1 MSVPAATRTEGGGG
15 PALGGGTPPRPL
27 GIVRSL
33 AGAEALLL
41 LRSVLV
47 LAGLVVG
54 AAVIWR
60 SVWSAE
66 PLWWNTAW
74 QIGYGQVAL
83 AAIVLAAAQLAAG
96 RARRDG
102 MQDLYGSLPVS
113 AATRTLGHLG
123 GLAGVLPASV
133 ALAGAAAV
141 VAQAR
146 GAIGTPSPA
155 VLAGGVLLVVAAGA
169 AGVAV
174 GTRFPH
180 PLAGILSAMV
190 LLVVVQQS
198 YRLLA
203 YPALGG
209 TPWLFPWTSPD
220 QLGSLPGPLAGY
232 PPGAAHAVELTG
244 LAVLAGAAALAVT
257 PGRSRHRAALAVT
270 AVVAAAAVCAGG
282 AAQLR
287 PIPTATVN
295 RLVSEVANPLTAER
309 CSTTGQVRYCLYP
322 GFGNL
327 LPALRQ
333 APVRAV
339 LARLPVPPGRVLTI
353 AQATSLALDD
363 PPLFHGQTRQQLARW
378 HAELL
383 QAVPASAGVGATPAV
398 YVPVGQ
404 SSLPGFGLALRAAE
418 WAVRIPSGG
427 SSGMG
432 CVPADQARE
441 AIAIWLAIT
450 ASHASP
456 AQLEAGQAALGGGQ
470 GFLPVA
476 TVNHVPIT
484 LWTEPAADFSLA
496 PAAPQL
502 TGAGFLLAKA
512 MANLPQGKVESVLR
526 ASWPAWLNW
535 HTTDARLAAALG
547 IPMPAVATTPGAG
560 VPPPGAPQPPP
571 SPLCT

>member
-1 MSVPAATRTEGGGG
+1 MSVPAVTRTGGSGG
-15 PALGGGTPPRPL
+15 PALRGGPPARQL

-33 AGAEALLL
+33 AAAEALLL

-47 LAGLVVG
+47 LAGLVGG

-102 MQDLYGSLPVS
+102 MQDLYDSLPVS

-133 ALAGAAAV
+133 VLAGAAAV

-155 VLAGGVLLVVAAGA
+155 MLAGGVLLVAAAGA

-180 PLAGILSAMV
+180 PLAGILGAMV
-190 LLVVVQQS
+190 LLAVIAQS

-209 TPWLFPWTSPD
+209 TPWLFPWTAPD
-220 QLGSLPGPLAGY
+220 QLGALPGPLAGY
-232 PPGAAHAVELTG
+232 PPGGAHAVELAG
-244 LAVLAGAAALAVT
+244 LAVLAGAAALAAT
-257 PGRSRHRAALAVT
+257 PGRTRHRTALAVT

-282 AAQLR
+282 AVQLR
-287 PIPTATVN
+287 PIPAATVN
-295 RLVSEVANPLTAER
+295 RLVSEVADPLTAEQ
-309 CSTTGQVRYCLYP
+309 CAAAGQVRYCVYP

-363 PPLFHGQTRQQLARW
+363 PPLFHGHTRQQLARW

-383 QAVPASAGVGATPAV
+383 QANAGAGATPAV
-398 YVPVGQ
+398 YVPVGK
-404 SSLPGFGLALRAAE
+404 SPLPGFGLALRAAE

-432 CVPADQARE
+432 CVPAGQARE

-450 ASHASP
+450 ATHASP

-476 TVNHVPIT
+476 TVNHAPIT
-484 LWTEPAADFSLA
+484 LWTEPAADSTLA
-496 PAAPQL
+496 PVAPQL

-512 MANLPQGKVESVLR
+512 MANLPQARVESILR
-526 ASWPAWLNW
+526 AAWPAWLNW

-547 IPMPAVATTPGAG
+547 IPMPAVAALPG
-560 VPPPGAPQPPP
+560 VPPGAPQPPP

>member
-1 MSVPAATRTEGGGG
+1 MSVPAVTRTEGSGG
-15 PALGGGTPPRPL
+15 PVLRGGTPPRRL
-27 GIVRSL
+27 GIARSL
-33 AGAEALLL
+33 ARAEALLL

-47 LAGLVVG
+47 LAGLAGG

-74 QIGYGQVAL
+74 QIGYGQAAL

-102 MQDLYGSLPVS
+102 MQDLYDSLPVS

-123 GLAGVLPASV
+123 GLAGALPASV
-133 ALAGAAAV
+133 VLAGAAAV

-155 VLAGGVLLVVAAGA
+155 VLAGGVLLVAAAGA

-180 PLAGILSAMV
+180 PLAGILGAMV
-190 LLVVVQQS
+190 LLVVVLQS

-209 TPWLFPWTSPD
+209 TPWLFPWTAPD

-232 PPGAAHAVELTG
+232 PPGGAHAVELAG
-244 LAVLAGAAALAVT
+244 FAVLAGAAALAVT
-257 PGRSRHRAALAVT
+257 PGRTRHRTALAVT
-270 AVVAAAAVCAGG
+270 AVVAAAAVCIGG

-287 PIPTATVN
+287 PIPAATVN
-295 RLVSEVANPLTAER
+295 RLVSEVADPLPAEH
-309 CSTTGQVRYCLYP
+309 CSTAGQVRYCVYP

-363 PPLFHGQTRQQLARW
+363 PPLFHGHTGQQLARW
-378 HAELL
+378 HAEL
-383 QAVPASAGVGATPAV
+383 QAAPANAGAGATAAV
-398 YVPVGQ
+398 YVPAGQ
-404 SSLPGFGLALRAAE
+404 SPLPGFGLALRAAE

-427 SSGMG
+427 SSGTG

-450 ASHASP
+450 ATHASP
-456 AQLEAGQAALGGGQ
+456 VQLAAGQAALGGGQ

-476 TVNHVPIT
+476 IVNHAPVR
-484 LWTEPAADFSLA
+484 LWTEPVADFSLA
-496 PAAPQL
+496 PVPAQL
-502 TGAGFLLAKA
+502 TGAGFLLARA

-526 ASWPAWLNW
+526 AAWPAWLNW

-547 IPMPAVATTPGAG
+547 IPMPAVSAPPGAG
-560 VPPPGAPQPPP
+560 LPPPGAPQPPP